1 MINFNNFLPR
11 TAIMYSMQLAHLNSA
26 FNPILYGVFNP
37 AYQNGYKRFIY
48 AILNKPIVNENQ
60 STKVFMITKSK

>member
-37 AYQNGYKRFIY
+37 AYQKGYKRFIY
-48 AILNKPIVNENQ
+48 AILNKPYLNEIQ
-60 STKVFMITKSK
+60 STKVFTVTKS

>member
-1 MINFNNFLPR
+1 MIDHDNFLPR

-37 AYQNGYKRFIY
+37 AYKKGYKMFINT
-48 AILNKPIVNENQ
+48 ILSKTSRSE
-60 STKVFMITKSK
+60 TKSIRVFTLN

>member
-1 MINFNNFLPR
+1 MVNFNNFLPR

-37 AYQNGYKRFIY
+37 AYQKGYKRFIY
-48 AILNKPIVNENQ
+48 AILNKPLVNENQ
-60 STKVFMITKSK
+60 STKIFIITKSK